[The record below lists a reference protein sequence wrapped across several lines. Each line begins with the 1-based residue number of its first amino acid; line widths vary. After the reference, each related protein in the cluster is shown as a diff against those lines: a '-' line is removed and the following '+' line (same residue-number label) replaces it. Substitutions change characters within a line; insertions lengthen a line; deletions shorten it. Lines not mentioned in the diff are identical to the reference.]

1 MGKPKILPPNQ
12 ILLYQRLTMLYN
24 YLIVKLMYIKDEL
37 IMLGILKLQICNE
50 LFIVMVVSMA
60 FSSHHF
66 SLNKNHHKKWYSS

>member
-37 IMLGILKLQICNE
+37 IMLGILNYKYAMSYL
-50 LFIVMVVSMA
+50 
-60 FSSHHF
+60 
-66 SLNKNHHKKWYSS
+66 